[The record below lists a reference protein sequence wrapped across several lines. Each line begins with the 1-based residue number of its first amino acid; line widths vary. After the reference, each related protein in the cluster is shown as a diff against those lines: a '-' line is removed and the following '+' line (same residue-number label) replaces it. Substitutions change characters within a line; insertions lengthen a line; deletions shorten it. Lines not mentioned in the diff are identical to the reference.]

1 MGLDTVEFVM
11 WVEDE
16 FGIDIPDRDASEML
30 TVGELCRYVASR
42 IPQKVSGDIDQEIF
56 DKVSHHLNTQFGVPL
71 CQILPDARFVRDLG
85 LDS

>member
-16 FGIDIPDRDASEML
+16 FEIDIPDQVAAEIL

-42 IPQKVSGDIDQEIF
+42 VPKKASGDIEQEIF

-71 CQILPDARFVRDLG
+71 CQILPDARFVQDLG